1 VQSLPSASADTI
13 SFEAFRK
20 ALLWLMFATSFAVK
34 FEPAPCDLVFFAAFG
49 CYLLTGLRVP
59 TSLALLGFLLLVY
72 NFGGFLSYLPV
83 MDQPKTGTFVVI
95 SIYMALSALF
105 LCSLLSEHTQER
117 FNVIANGWI
126 VSGAIASALAI
137 AGFFNLAGLASVLTV
152 ADRATG
158 LFKDPNV
165 FSTFINLPMV
175 LLAQRFLI
183 GSGHSKL
190 FTGSVLLLVLAAL
203 FLAFSRG
210 AWVSAALSLVLMMAI
225 TFLSTDSS
233 AIRLRTIIVVIGGSV
248 ALAVMLFILLSIPAI
263 RDLFLERATL
273 NQSYDVGETGR
284 FGSQINSIPL
294 LLQRPFG
301 FGPLQYSSFMGQ
313 DPHNTFLNA
322 FASYGWLG
330 GVTYVS
336 LIGIT
341 VVIGTRT
348 IMMRSPWR
356 SAAIAVFSS
365 QIALIFQ
372 GVQIDTDHWRHFYW
386 LMGLM
391 WGLFGA
397 ALAFSKNKQ
406 RLLPGV

>member
-1 VQSLPSASADTI
+1 M
-13 SFEAFRK
+13 
-20 ALLWLMFATSFAVK
+20 LWLMFATSFAVK
-34 FEPAPCDLVFFAAFG
+34 FEPAPCDLVFFAALACF
-49 CYLLTGLRVP
+49 LLSGLRVP
-59 TSLALLGFLLLVY
+59 SSLSLIGFLLLIY
-72 NFGGFLSYLPV
+72 NFAGFLSYLPV
-83 MDQPKTGTFVVI
+83 MDQPKTGLFVVI

-105 LCSLLSEHTQER
+105 LCSLLSEHTEQR
-117 FNVIANGWI
+117 FNTIASGWI
-126 VSGAIASALAI
+126 FSAAIASILAI
-137 AGFFNLAGLASVLTV
+137 AGFFNIAGLGESLTLSG
-152 ADRATG
+152 RATG

-165 FSTFINLPMV
+165 FSTFINLPIV

-183 GSGHSKL
+183 SGKYSKL
-190 FTGSVLLLVLAAL
+190 FTGSVLLLMLAAL

-210 AWVSAALSLVLMMAI
+210 AWVSAALSIVLMMAI
-225 TFLSTDSS
+225 TFVATDS
-233 AIRLRTIIVVIGGSV
+233 AAVRFRTVLVVLGGTFV
-248 ALAVMLFILLSIPAI
+248 LAAMLGILLSIPTI
-263 RDLFLERATL
+263 RDLFLERASL

-313 DPHNTFLNA
+313 DPHNTFLNG

-330 GVTYVS
+330 GITYLSMIAVT
-336 LIGIT
+336 L
-341 VVIGTRT
+341 VIGART

-397 ALAFSKNKQ
+397 SLAFCRTKSHQFENI
-406 RLLPGV
+406 LPVVTAAR